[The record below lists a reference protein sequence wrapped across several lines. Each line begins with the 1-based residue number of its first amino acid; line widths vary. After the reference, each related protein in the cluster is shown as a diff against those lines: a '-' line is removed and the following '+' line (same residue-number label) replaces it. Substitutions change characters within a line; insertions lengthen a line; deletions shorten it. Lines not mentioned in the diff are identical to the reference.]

1 MYTNLNRLFISL
13 FGIAAFQTASALSI
27 SDHFSKLLN
36 HKGNDKNVTE
46 IEFSVLDDTFLQVS
60 QLKAETVT
68 GEKEET
74 LILAQT
80 KSNVQRVSR
89 NTRAV
94 RTIQNFS
101 KDKRREVNWMF
112 TDGFWVVICDQLK
125 QVANVTDLEYYV
137 LRDNSA
143 DIYQRL

>member
-1 MYTNLNRLFISL
+1 MYTNLNCLFISL
-13 FGIAAFQTASALSI
+13 LSILVLRTASGLSI

-36 HKGNDKNVTE
+36 HKGKDKNVTD

-60 QLKAETVT
+60 QLKSETVT

-94 RTIQNFS
+94 RTIQDFS
-101 KDKRREVNWMF
+101 KDKKREVDWMF

-125 QVANVTDLEYYV
+125 
-137 LRDNSA
+137 
-143 DIYQRL
+143 